1 MTVEEFDKFIKEE
14 ILPDCQAIMSSKG
27 ISYSGLEDKL
37 GNFKRLS
44 VLTNTESEKVLF
56 IYFTKHFDA
65 LSSYIRGEYKDSE
78 SIRGRILDIIN
89 YMLLLAA
96 LLKEQNKI

>member
-1 MTVEEFDKFIKEE
+1 MTIEEFTSFIDTE
-14 ILPDCQAIMSSKG
+14 ILPECYKIMGSKG

-44 VLTNTESEKVLF
+44 VLTSSSPEKVLF
-56 IYFTKHFDA
+56 IYVTKHFDA

-78 SIRGRILDIIN
+78 NIKSRILDIIN
-89 YMLLLAA
+89 YMFLLAA
-96 LLKEQNKI
+96 LLKEQNKL

>member
-1 MTVEEFDKFIKEE
+1 MTVEEFTKFIDTD
-14 ILPDCQAIMSSKG
+14 ILPECYKIMNSKG

-44 VLTNTESEKVLF
+44 ILTNSSPEKVLF

-78 SIRGRILDIIN
+78 NIRGRILDIIN

>member
-1 MTVEEFDKFIKEE
+1 MTVKEFTNFIDTE
-14 ILPDCQAIMSSKG
+14 ILPECYKIMESKG

-44 VLTNTESEKVLF
+44 VLTNSSPEKVLF

-78 SIRGRILDIIN
+78 GIKGRILDIIN
-89 YMLLLAA
+89 YMFLLAA
-96 LLKEQNKI
+96 LLKEQNKL